1 MASTAAEAEWSP
13 APKTPAASILTTE
26 RAPVTRYKRPVI
38 LAIVAA
44 LAGVLAIGFIVA
56 FALKRPDEVKTR
68 DPGAIQM
75 AKPDLNALPTGY
87 SDPRVQRPDLG
98 GPGTAAM
105 PPESADAQL
114 AGGPAATAG
123 PAGGSPPANA
133 AATAALQRREA
144 ARDAALRQDL
154 AARAAP
160 VFATQAGGQGPQAGD
175 TQLAVDSAAPP
186 PAAAGVTPVSTEAD
200 PNGQSTKQDFI
211 ARVGIGSDYLGNRLL
226 PPISPYEVKAGT
238 IIPAALVTALN
249 SDLPGAVVASVTE
262 AVYDHVTGRTLLIP
276 QGARLFGRYDSRISY
291 GQNRALVVWERLIYP
306 DGRSINLSGM
316 PGTDATGAAGLSDRV
331 DNHIGSLVGGVLLST
346 AISIGAAVADDAA
359 NNNNNNL
366 VLQGGAGAVSQE
378 ASRTGQQIIRRKLD
392 RQPTLKVRPGYRL
405 RVLVNKD
412 IVLAPY

>member
-1 MASTAAEAEWSP
+1 MASSAAEVEWSP
-13 APKTPAASILTTE
+13 APKAPAASILTTE
-26 RAPVTRYKRPVI
+26 RNPVTRYKRPVI

-56 FALKRPDEVKTR
+56 FALKRPDQVKLR

-75 AKPDLNALPTGY
+75 AKPDLKALPTGY

-114 AGGPAATAG
+114 AGGSAATAG
-123 PAGGSPPANA
+123 PVGGPTSTNA
-133 AATAALQRREA
+133 VATAALQRREA
-144 ARDAALRQDL
+144 IRDAALRQDL
-154 AARAAP
+154 AARTAP
-160 VFATQAGGQGPQAGD
+160 VFASQAGGQGPQTGNVP
-175 TQLAVDSAAPP
+175 LAVDRAAPAP
-186 PAAAGVTPVSTEAD
+186 PAGAMPISADDD

-211 ARVGIGSDYLGNRLL
+211 ARAGVGSDYLGNRLL

-262 AVYDHVTGRTLLIP
+262 GVYDHVTGRTLLIP

-306 DGRSINLSGM
+306 DGRSINLAGM
-316 PGTDATGAAGLSDRV
+316 SGTDATGAAGLSDRV
-331 DNHIGSLVGGVLLST
+331 DNHFGSLVGGVLLST

-366 VLQGGAGAVSQE
+366 VLQGGAGAVSQD
-378 ASRTGQQIIRRKLD
+378 ASRTGQQITRRKLD